1 MQNETRIVVSFLR
14 GELSRQLE
22 ERETLI
28 SQMSRVKQTFTQQ
41 IEDLK
46 RQVEE
51 ETKVFIFH

>member
-1 MQNETRIVVSFLR
+1 MQNESRIVFSFLL

-22 ERETLI
+22 EREALI

-51 ETKVFIFH
+51 ETKVFI